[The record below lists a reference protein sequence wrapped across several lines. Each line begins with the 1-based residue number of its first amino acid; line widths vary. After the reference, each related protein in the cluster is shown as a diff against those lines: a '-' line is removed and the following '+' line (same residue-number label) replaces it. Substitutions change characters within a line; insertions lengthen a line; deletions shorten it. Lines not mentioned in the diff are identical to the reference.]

1 MLRTMTAGTLGARLG
16 LRERLIVAAIAA
28 AALLLFGLAGCSR
41 NPAPVLE
48 MTADAIP
55 GRIEVELRAP
65 ATVPGKVID
74 QQEQE
79 DDLYGDAFSP
89 EYDLEIEVEPGTEAQ
104 VLAELRQR
112 KDVIWAEPV
121 VRYHG
126 LWVPDDPDFSKQWHL
141 KAAGAERAWDATRG
155 EGVTVAVI
163 DTGIYP
169 VDDLDPARIVKGW
182 NFVANNE
189 DARDDHAHGTHVAG
203 TIAQSTGN
211 GKGVAGMA
219 PLARLMPIKV
229 LSASGSG
236 NSHDIA
242 EGIRWAVDHG
252 ARVLNLSLGGGGRS
266 LAMESAVEYAR
277 RRGAVVVCAAGNSG
291 SRGVSYPAAY
301 RGAFAVSAVGP
312 KGRLAPY
319 SSFGPEVAIAAPGGD
334 KSLGEESGVLQ
345 QTLAEGSTTEAGYRW
360 FQGTS
365 MATPHVAGAAALV
378 MSLGVSSPAAVEEVL
393 KSTAGGAPESSSERY
408 GAGLLDA
415 AAAVRKAT
423 FWWGLWRLG
432 FAVLGAW
439 FAIRHARA
447 VGQLRPGE
455 KPGASFW
462 AGLAAG
468 AGALAILA
476 PMGGERISLLSFLAL
491 PPAAWPQRFLTP
503 FAGYLGWSGL
513 VPFALAL
520 PARLAARP
528 LQNAFG
534 GLVAGLAFGWA
545 GTLLHAAIWRT
556 VALPW
561 MPALLVPFWLLAS
574 AIFVWAAGRGLLARE
589 PLR

>member
-1 MLRTMTAGTLGARLG
+1 MLRAMTAGTLGARPG

-65 ATVPGKVID
+65 AAVPGRVID
-74 QQEQE
+74 QEEQE

-89 EYDLEIEVEPGTEAQ
+89 EYSVEIEVEPGTEAQ
-104 VLAELRQR
+104 VLAQLRQR
-112 KDVIWAEPV
+112 ADVIWAEPV
-121 VRYHG
+121 VRYYG

-141 KAAGAERAWDATRG
+141 KVAGAERAWDATRG

-219 PLARLMPIKV
+219 PQARLMPIKV

-503 FAGYLGWSGL
+503 FAGYLGWSAL

-561 MPALLVPFWLLAS
+561 MPALLMPFWLLAS

>member
-1 MLRTMTAGTLGARLG
+1 
-16 LRERLIVAAIAA
+16 
-28 AALLLFGLAGCSR
+28 
-41 NPAPVLE
+41 
-48 MTADAIP
+48 
-55 GRIEVELRAP
+55 
-65 ATVPGKVID
+65 
-74 QQEQE
+74 
-79 DDLYGDAFSP
+79 
-89 EYDLEIEVEPGTEAQ
+89 
-104 VLAELRQR
+104 VLAQLRR
-112 KDVIWAEPV
+112 RPDVIWAEQV
-121 VRYHG
+121 IRYHG

-169 VDDLDPARIVKGW
+169 VDDLDPARLVKGW
-182 NFVANNE
+182 NFVGHND

-219 PLARLMPIKV
+219 PQARLMPIKV
-229 LSASGSG
+229 LTASGSG
-236 NSHDIA
+236 TSHDIA

-266 LAMESAVEYAR
+266 LAMEAAVAYAR
-277 RRGAVVVCAAGNSG
+277 RRGAVVVCAAGNGG

-301 RGAFAVSAVGP
+301 PGAFAVSAVGP
-312 KGRLAPY
+312 KGRLAFY
-319 SSFGPEVAIAAPGGD
+319 SSYGPEVAIAAPGGD
-334 KSLGEESGVLQ
+334 KSQGEENGVLQ
-345 QTLAEGSTTEAGYRW
+345 QTLAEGSTQEADYRW

-393 KSTAGGAPESSSERY
+393 KSTAGAAPESSRERY

-423 FWWGLWRLG
+423 FWWGLWRLA
-432 FAVLGAW
+432 FAVFGLW
-439 FAIRHARA
+439 FALRHARA
-447 VGQLRPGE
+447 VGHLRPSE
-455 KPGASFW
+455 KPGALFW
-462 AGLAAG
+462 AGVAGG
-468 AGALAILA
+468 AGALAMLA
-476 PMGGERISLLSFLAL
+476 PLGGERISMLSFLAL

-503 FAGYLGWSGL
+503 FAGYLGWSAL

-520 PARLAARP
+520 PARLSARP
-528 LQNAFG
+528 LQSAFG
-534 GLVAGLAFGWA
+534 GLAAGLAFGWA
-545 GTLLHAAIWRT
+545 GTLLHAALWRT

-561 MPALLVPFWLLAS
+561 MPGLLMPFWLLAS
-574 AIFVWAAGRGLLARE
+574 AVFAWVVGRGLLARE
-589 PLR
+589 TLR